1 MWVGIELEFRPYEF
15 HLPRLSTEFLIGL
28 MIFHQQ
34 LSNRIAASVR
44 ISAPEPFFF
53 PYLVITAS
61 SHEAIEK
68 LVVDVTLLVCVFY
81 NHHHSV
87 Y

>member
-1 MWVGIELEFRPYEF
+1 MNFTISCF
-15 HLPRLSTEFLIGL
+15 LSTEFLIGL

-34 LSNRIAASVR
+34 LSNRIASVR
-44 ISAPEPFFF
+44 ISAPEPFFH
-53 PYLVITAS
+53 LVTAS

-68 LVVDVTLLVCVFY
+68 LAVDVTLMLVCVYVFY